1 VTESTDGLLHDDE
14 GARIAAV
21 QDFGIL
27 DSPPE
32 EAFDRITALAARL
45 FDVPLATVSIVDTD
59 RIWFKSH
66 YGLPAIAE
74 TPRERGLCGSAV
86 LHTGPWV
93 LTDATDDAAA
103 VDNALVA
110 GTPGVR
116 FYAGVPLSTPGGHNV
131 GTLCVMGTE
140 PREVT
145 PAEIAHLTDLAFL
158 VMHQLEVRLL
168 AQRTVATA
176 TEGFRVKAEAL
187 AIRTESAREAARVLA
202 ETLAADAAAAAE
214 AFRVMAETLAAETEA
229 TAAALRV
236 TAETLAA
243 RTASATEASR
253 VMAQTLAAETAAE
266 VAVLRV
272 TAETLAART
281 ASATEATRVTA
292 ETLATKTASAT
303 EATRVRAE
311 TLALETASATE
322 ASRVVAETL
331 AVRTNSAREASQVRT
346 QALTAEV
353 AEAVEASQ
361 HKSEFLSNMSHEIR
375 TPMNGVLGMTEL
387 LQATDLSSEQRE
399 YTDAIYRSSESLLSV
414 INDILDFS
422 RIEAGHV
429 ELEITDFDLRAV
441 VEGAMEVLAEP
452 ARAKGLELICEVTP
466 DLPSLLRGDG
476 GRVRQILINLI
487 GNAVKFTQQGR
498 VAVRVDL
505 VGPSQDTLRKVLVEV
520 VDTGIGIAPA
530 AQTRVFSSFAQAD
543 ASTTRVYGGT
553 GLGLAISEQ
562 LVQLMGGEIGVAS
575 VEGSGSRFWFT
586 FCVVPA
592 AVVTTSERPAA
603 VDLTTIRASSSAES
617 TPVALNILVVD
628 DNPINQQVAVRML
641 ESEGHHADVAA
652 NGEEALD
659 AVSRVR
665 YAAVLMDCQMPIMDG
680 YQTTRAIRNLAAPH
694 RHVPIVAVTA
704 GASDRDRDRCL
715 AAGMDDYISKPIR
728 RRDLVAVV
736 TRSTSREGLTSR
748 DPGRSGER
756 VSDPP
761 TAESAAAL
769 DPSMISELKDL
780 DDEGGG
786 ISQLGQSFLVH
797 VSTGVEELRGG
808 VERGDASLV
817 ASICHRLQG
826 SSATFGAS
834 IMAGMF
840 AELEGA
846 VHTGALE
853 RAPDILR
860 RLDAELSRVR
870 PALTAA
876 FPITPD

>member
-1 VTESTDGLLHDDE
+1 MRDC
-14 GARIAAV
+14 
-21 QDFGIL
+21 GIL

-45 FDVPLATVSIVDTD
+45 FDVPLAAVSIVDTD

-74 TPRERGLCGSAV
+74 TPREGGLCGSAV
-86 LHTGPWV
+86 LQTGPWV
-93 LTDATDDAAA
+93 LTDATNDAAA
-103 VDNALVA
+103 VENALVA
-110 GTPGVR
+110 GSPGVR
-116 FYAGVPLSTPGGHNV
+116 FYAGVPLFTPGGHNV

-145 PAEIAHLTDLAFL
+145 PAEMAHLTDLAFL
-158 VMHQLEVRLL
+158 VMYQLEARLL
-168 AQRTVATA
+168 TRRAVATA
-176 TEGFRVKAEAL
+176 TEGFRAKAEAL
-187 AIRTESAREAARVLA
+187 AIRTESASEAARVLA

-214 AFRVMAETLAAETEA
+214 AFRVMAQTLAAETEA

-253 VMAQTLAAETAAE
+253 VMAETLAAETAAE

-303 EATRVRAE
+303 EATRVMAE

-322 ASRVVAETL
+322 ASRVTAETL
-331 AVRTNSAREASQVRT
+331 AVRTNNAREASQVRT

-399 YTDAIYRSSESLLSV
+399 YADAIYRSSESLLSV
-414 INDILDFS
+414 INDVLDFS
-422 RIEAGHV
+422 RIEAGQV
-429 ELEITDFDLRAV
+429 ELEIADFDVRAV
-441 VEGAMEVLAEP
+441 VEGAIEVLAEP
-452 ARAKGLELICEVTP
+452 ARAKGLELISEITP
-466 DLPSLLRGDG
+466 HLPSLLRGDG

-487 GNAVKFTQQGR
+487 GNAVKFTQQGG
-498 VAVRVDL
+498 VVVRVGL
-505 VGPSQDTLRKVLVEV
+505 VRPSEDTRQKVLVEV

-530 AQTRVFSSFAQAD
+530 NQARVFSTFAQAD

-562 LVQLMGGEIGVAS
+562 LVQLMGGEIGVSS
-575 VEGSGSRFWFT
+575 VEGSGSTFWFT
-586 FCVVPA
+586 FCA
-592 AVVTTSERPAA
+592 DPAA
-603 VDLTTIRASSSAES
+603 VDTPSNRSAGVDSTTMPTSSSEGI
-617 TPVALNILVVD
+617 TDVGLDILVVE

-641 ESEGHHADVAA
+641 QSEGHRADVAA

-659 AVSRVR
+659 AVSRNR
-665 YAAVLMDCQMPIMDG
+665 YAAILMDCQMPIMDG
-680 YQTTRAIRNLAAPH
+680 YQTTRAIRDLPAPH
-694 RHVPIVAVTA
+694 GQIPIIAMTA
-704 GASDRDRDRCL
+704 GASLDDRDRCL

-728 RRDLVAVV
+728 RRDLMAVV
-736 TRSTSREGLTSR
+736 TRSTGREGPAGR
-748 DPGRSGER
+748 DPAPSGER
-756 VSDPP
+756 VPDLPA
-761 TAESAAAL
+761 TGSAAAL
-769 DPSMISELKDL
+769 DPSMIFDLKVL
-780 DDEGGG
+780 DSQGGR
-786 ISQLGQSFLVH
+786 ISQLVQSFLAH
-797 VSTGVEELRGG
+797 VATGVEELRGG
-808 VERGDASLV
+808 VERGDGPLV

-826 SSATFGAS
+826 SSAAFGAS
-834 IMAGMF
+834 KMADLF
-840 AELEGA
+840 AELEGS
-846 VHTGALE
+846 VSTGALE
-853 RAPDILR
+853 HPPDILR
-860 RLDAELSRVR
+860 RLDAELARIE

-876 FPITPD
+876 FPVAPD